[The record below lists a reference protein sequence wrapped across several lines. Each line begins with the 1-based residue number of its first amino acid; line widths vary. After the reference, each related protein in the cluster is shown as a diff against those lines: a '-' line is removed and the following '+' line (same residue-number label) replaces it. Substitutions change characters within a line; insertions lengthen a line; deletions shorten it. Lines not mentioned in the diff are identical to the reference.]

1 MSATPRTM
9 RVVSVPSAP
18 RFRRV
23 VTVHPRPFG
32 TISLFLV
39 ATGILGLTSLCY
51 LWQAGQ
57 ATSAALQIP
66 RLNADLLGAN
76 NLTAQLKT
84 QIDQR
89 TSFDVVTQL
98 AMTTYGMKNPT
109 DPSLALPLAVT
120 GPAVMRIIPVAV
132 AVAVPVHRA
141 GVPASVRIPA
151 TDAAVTAW
159 WQDAWVA
166 LYKLL
171 R

>member
-23 VTVHPRPFG
+23 TSVRPRPFG
-32 TISLFLV
+32 TISLFLA

-66 RLNADLLGAN
+66 RLNAELTSAN
-76 NLTAQLKT
+76 NLTAQLQG
-84 QIDQR
+84 QIDQQ
-89 TSFDVVTQL
+89 TSYGVVTQL
-98 AMTTYGMKNPT
+98 ARTKYGMIMPS
-109 DPSLALPLAVT
+109 DPSQVLPLTVQGPTVT
-120 GPAVMRIIPVAV
+120 RVVV
-132 AVAVPVHRA
+132 VPTHA
-141 GVPASVRIPA
+141 HAAPASVRLPA